1 MPLTWRDRGIVDV
14 QLLVAKSRFAAE
26 QLPAWAFLGGSLN
39 GRLGLAAYRR
49 ARIATISTMAEE
61 AGGVDLSGLHR
72 ELDRLKNQLCRCQHQ
87 GTCLACRGFE
97 ILREQSQT
105 VVAASSQPVLMQ
117 VAQEAAVKDLIG
129 QLGGVQEKLAG
140 DPQIQELLMRMM
152 ERVQEDLGGPDEL
165 AKLFSGLGFP
175 IGPPDGAGGSSGEIP
190 GFGNTAPPNPASESY
205 DDRPKPPKP
214 DGPAGQPPPPPE
226 GDDPSP
232 AGA

>member
-1 MPLTWRDRGIVDV
+1 
-14 QLLVAKSRFAAE
+14 
-26 QLPAWAFLGGSLN
+26 
-39 GRLGLAAYRR
+39 
-49 ARIATISTMAEE
+49 MADQG
-61 AGGVDLSGLHR
+61 GGVDLSGLHR
-72 ELDRLKNQLCRCQHQ
+72 ELDSLKNQLCRCQHQ

-175 IGPPDGAGGSSGEIP
+175 LGPGEGTESGGQIP
-190 GFGNTAPPNPASESY
+190 GFGSAPPAKGANESY
-205 DDRPKPPKP
+205 DDRPGP
-214 DGPAGQPPPPPE
+214 PAGGEPPDQPTPPDE
-226 GDDPSP
+226 GGDAPP
-232 AGA
+232 AGV